1 MAERSL
7 VPFDQQRS
15 NSAR

>member
-1 MAERSL
+1 ML
-7 VPFDQQRS
+7 VPFDQQPS